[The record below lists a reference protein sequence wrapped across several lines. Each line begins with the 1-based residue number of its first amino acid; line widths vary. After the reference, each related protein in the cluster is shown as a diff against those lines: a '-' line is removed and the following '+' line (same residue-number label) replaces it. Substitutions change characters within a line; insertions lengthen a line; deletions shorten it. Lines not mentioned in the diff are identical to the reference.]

1 MRLDRIEDP
10 WGPATPVGP
19 GEEWPARV
27 DTFLAPGAEPERWV
41 QTASVLHSNGDAYD
55 VAVQDGKLVG
65 VRGRGV
71 DRVNRGR
78 LDPKDLFAWQANHAA
93 DRLTRPLVRRGG
105 RLQEATWDEA
115 MGLIVDRS
123 RALLREQGPNAFGFY
138 TTGQLFLEEYY
149 ALAMIARGGI
159 GTNHLDGNTRLC
171 TSTASESLKESFG
184 CDGQPGSYDDVHHAD
199 VIGLFGHNVAETQP
213 VLWRRIK
220 DRLEG
225 PEPPALVV
233 VDPRLIV
240 PARHAAVHVPLKV
253 GTNLAFMNA
262 VLHEMIAHDWVDHE
276 YVQAHAVGF
285 EELRDRTADCT
296 PEWAAEICG
305 VDAELIREAARVLG
319 QAERL
324 LCTVLQGFYQSHQA
338 TASACQVN
346 NLVIVRGMLGRP
358 GCGVLQMNGQ
368 PTAQNTRETGANG
381 DLPGFRNWDNDNH
394 VDDLARVWNVD
405 PMQIPSFAPPTH
417 VMEMV
422 RYMEEGVLP
431 FFWVSATN
439 PLVSLPE
446 ADRIRS
452 VFRSERV
459 LLIVQD
465 LFLTET
471 AAVADVVLPA
481 AGWGEKTGT
490 FTNAD
495 RTVHISEQ
503 AVEPPGEARSDLDIW
518 LDYARRMDFRD
529 RDGAP
534 LVEWHGP
541 ESAFEAFKRCVAN
554 RPCSYGDITYA
565 KLRGGSGLQ
574 WGGSRLYEDGKF
586 FAHPDTCETWGS
598 DLLTGAALEETEYRA
613 TNPDGKAILK
623 ACEYVPPHEP
633 VAGEYPLQLNTG
645 RTAFH
650 FQTRTKT
657 AKAPQLQSAAPD
669 VWAELSHADAQRL
682 GLVEGDHVE
691 VRAPRGSIRAQLRI
705 SGIREGVVFVPFHY
719 GWWDRADD
727 TSRAANELTITD
739 WDPVSKQPLYKSGA
753 VQVVKVADADGPAP
767 APTNTAS
774 APVEPLEVST
784 RGGPTAHAE
793 SDLP

>member
-1 MRLDRIEDP
+1 VRLDRIEDP

-78 LDPKDLFAWQANHAA
+78 LGPKDLFGWQANHAL

-105 RLQEATWDEA
+105 ELQEATWDEA

-123 RALLREQGPNAFGFY
+123 QALLRGQGPNAFGFY

-149 ALAMIARGGI
+149 TLAIIARAGI
-159 GTNHLDGNTRLC
+159 GTNHLDANTRLC
-171 TSTASESLKESFG
+171 TSTAAESLKESFG

-213 VLWRRIK
+213 VLWRRMK
-220 DRLEG
+220 DRLAG
-225 PEPPALVV
+225 PQPPALVV
-233 VDPRLIV
+233 VDPRLTV
-240 PARHAAVHVPLKV
+240 PARHATVHVPLKV
-253 GTNLAFMNA
+253 GTNLAFMSA
-262 VLHEMIAHDWVDHE
+262 VLHEVIANGWVDHG
-276 YVQAHAVGF
+276 YVQAYAVGF
-285 EELRDRTADCT
+285 EELRDRVADCT
-296 PEWAAEICG
+296 PEWAAGICG
-305 VDAELIREAARVLG
+305 VEAGLIRQAARVLG

-381 DLPGFRNWDNDNH
+381 DLPGFRNWDNDDH
-394 VDDLARVWNVD
+394 VNDLARVWNVD
-405 PMQIPSFAPPTH
+405 PLQIPSFAPPTH

-422 RYMEEGVLP
+422 RYMEQGVLP

-452 VFRSERV
+452 VFRSESV
-459 LLIVQD
+459 FLIVQD

-495 RTVHISEQ
+495 RTVHYSEQ

-534 LVEWHGP
+534 LVAWHGP

-554 RPCSYGDITYA
+554 RPCSYGDITYDT
-565 KLRGGSGLQ
+565 LRGGSGIQ
-574 WGGSRLYEDGKF
+574 WGGSRLYEDGNF
-586 FAHPDTCETWGS
+586 FAHPDTCQTWGR
-598 DLLTGAALEETEYRA
+598 DLLTGAELEETEYRA
-613 TNPDGKAILK
+613 TNPDGKALLK
-623 ACEYVPPHEP
+623 ACEYVPPPEP
-633 VAGEYPLQLNTG
+633 AGGEYPLELNTG

-650 FQTRTKT
+650 FHTRTKT
-657 AKAPQLQSAAPD
+657 AKAPQLQSAAPE
-669 VWAELSHADAQRL
+669 VWAELSQADAQRL
-682 GLVEGDHVE
+682 GLREGDHVE
-691 VRAPRGSIRAQLRI
+691 VQAPRGFIRAQVRI
-705 SGIREGVVFVPFHY
+705 CGIRDGVVFVPFHY
-719 GWWDRADD
+719 GWWDRADGR
-727 TSRAANELTITD
+727 SRAANELTITD
-739 WDPVSKQPLYKSGA
+739 WDPVSKQPLCKSGA

-774 APVEPLEVST
+774 APVEPLAVST
-784 RGGPTAHAE
+784 RGGQAAHAQ

>member
-1 MRLDRIEDP
+1 MRIDRIADP

-19 GEEWPARV
+19 GEDWPVRV
-27 DTFLAPGAEPERWV
+27 DSFLAPGAKPERWV

-55 VAVQDGKLVG
+55 VAVQDGQIVG
-65 VRGRGV
+65 VRGRAV

-78 LDPKDLFAWQANHAA
+78 LGPKDLFAWQANHAA
-93 DRLTRPLVRRGG
+93 DRLTRPLVRRRGK
-105 RLQEATWDEA
+105 LQEATWDEA

-123 RALLREQGPNAFGFY
+123 QALLGEQGSSGFGFY
-138 TTGQLFLEEYY
+138 TTGQIFLEEYY
-149 ALAMIARGGI
+149 TLALVARAGI
-159 GTNHLDGNTRLC
+159 GTNNLDGNTRLC
-171 TSTASESLKESFG
+171 TSTAAEALKQSFG

-225 PEPPALVV
+225 DRPPKLVV
-233 VDPRLIV
+233 VDPRLTV
-240 PARHAAVHVPLKV
+240 PARHAAVHVPVRV

-262 VLHEMIAHDWVDHE
+262 VVHELIANGWIDRSYAE
-276 YVQAHAVGF
+276 AHAVGF
-285 EELRDRTADCT
+285 EELRERTLTCT
-296 PEWAAEICG
+296 PEWAAAICA
-305 VDAELIREAARVLG
+305 VDSALIREAARVLG

-346 NLVIVRGMLGRP
+346 NVAILRGMLGRP

-381 DLPGFRNWDNDNH
+381 EFPGFRNWDNDHH
-394 VDDLARVWNVD
+394 VNDLARVWNVD
-405 PMQIPSFAPPTH
+405 PLNIPSYAPPTH

-422 RYMEEGVLP
+422 RYMEQGVLP
-431 FFWVSATN
+431 FFWVNATN

-446 ADRIRS
+446 TERIRS
-452 VFRSERV
+452 VFRSKKV
-459 LLIVQD
+459 FLIVQD

-495 RTVHISEQ
+495 RTVHYSEK

-529 RDGAP
+529 ADDAP
-534 LVEWHGP
+534 LVKWHDP
-541 ESAFEAFKRCVAN
+541 ESAFEAFKECVAG
-554 RPCSYGDITYA
+554 RPCSYGDITYD
-565 KLRGGSGLQ
+565 KLRGGSGIQ
-574 WGGSRLYEDGKF
+574 WGGARLYEDGRF
-586 FAHPDTCETWGS
+586 FAQPDLCQTWGN
-598 DLLTGAALEETEYRA
+598 DLLTGALLEEAEYRA
-613 TNPDGKAILK
+613 MNPDGKAILK
-623 ACEYVPPHEP
+623 ACEFVPPSER
-633 VAGEYPLQLNTG
+633 AGAGYPLQLNTG

-650 FQTRTKT
+650 FHTRTKT
-657 AKAPQLQSAAPD
+657 AKAPQLQAAAPD
-669 VWAELSHADAQRL
+669 VWAELSPGDAQRL
-682 GLVEGDHVE
+682 GLREGDHVE

-705 SGIREGVVFVPFHY
+705 SAIRDGVVFVPFHY
-719 GWWDRADD
+719 GWWDRDD
-727 TSRAANELTITD
+727 DASRAANELTITD
-739 WDPVSKQPLYKSGA
+739 WDPVSKQPLVKSGA
-753 VQVVKVADADGPAP
+753 VQVVKVADADGPSP

-774 APVEPLEVST
+774 APVTPVAGST
-784 RGGPTAHAE
+784 RSDEASHAWSE
-793 SDLP
+793 LP

>member
-1 MRLDRIEDP
+1 M
-10 WGPATPVGP
+10 
-19 GEEWPARV
+19 
-27 DTFLAPGAEPERWV
+27 
-41 QTASVLHSNGDAYD
+41 
-55 VAVQDGKLVG
+55 
-65 VRGRGV
+65 
-71 DRVNRGR
+71 
-78 LDPKDLFAWQANHAA
+78 
-93 DRLTRPLVRRGG
+93 
-105 RLQEATWDEA
+105 
-115 MGLIVDRS
+115 
-123 RALLREQGPNAFGFY
+123 
-138 TTGQLFLEEYY
+138 
-149 ALAMIARGGI
+149 
-159 GTNHLDGNTRLC
+159 
-171 TSTASESLKESFG
+171 
-184 CDGQPGSYDDVHHAD
+184 
-199 VIGLFGHNVAETQP
+199 IGLFGHNVAETQP

-633 VAGEYPLQLNTG
+633 AAGEYPLQLNTG